1 MQLEIKT
8 EGVDFVVSRAPQPKN
23 DAEGRQKADRETGA
37 LLHVTELVTM
47 DATGVEVIKVTT
59 TGEPKLTKQQFVTV
73 LKLVATPWTIEGH
86 GGVAFHAESIT
97 PVTTA
102 APAATTAGSAVNGHF
117 RRAVKARGHFPN
129 ENAALKFLN
138 LTIISL
144 DLTSRGRQCWT
155 NR

>member
-73 LKLVATPWTIEGH
+73 LKRSRPRGPSRV
-86 GGVAFHAESIT
+86 
-97 PVTTA
+97 
-102 APAATTAGSAVNGHF
+102 TAGWPSTLSRSPQSPPP
-117 RRAVKARGHFPN
+117 RRPP
-129 ENAALKFLN
+129 LL
-138 LTIISL
+138 
-144 DLTSRGRQCWT
+144 RGRP
-155 NR
+155 